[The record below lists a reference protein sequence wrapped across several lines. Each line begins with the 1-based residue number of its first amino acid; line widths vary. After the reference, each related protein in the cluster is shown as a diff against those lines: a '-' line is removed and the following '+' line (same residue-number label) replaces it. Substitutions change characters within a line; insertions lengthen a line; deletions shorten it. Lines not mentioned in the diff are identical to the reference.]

1 MFHNVQDFSAIVG
14 FWWVESFTRVVF
26 GSSPI
31 PTFELPKWPLSKGH
45 SWVADAK
52 WACLKM
58 RLTSSYGSL
67 IENIDID
74 ILVQIQGFQNMRQ
87 PQACIKSSHD
97 DCGSKIQDMFARHCK
112 MQCFIIFAIFQ
123 KKHSA
128 VNLLINRFL
137 GHVFFPHTS
146 QMIKNCKWSMVY
158 WADHVRIQELLCLVA
173 CQTLTGHSLKPDF
186 WF

>member
-1 MFHNVQDFSAIVG
+1 MVDLSIAMLNNQRVDFITLQCRGSL
-14 FWWVESFTRVVF
+14 FFRVRLTWLVTKMNLR
-26 GSSPI
+26 G
-31 PTFELPKWPLSKGH
+31 LPQ
-45 SWVADAK
+45 DAK
-52 WACLKM
+52 WGLKM

-67 IENIDID
+67 IENIWIYID
-74 ILVQIQGFQNMRQ
+74 ILVQIQGVQNMRQ

-137 GHVFFPHTS
+137 GHVFFP
-146 QMIKNCKWSMVY
+146 I
-158 WADHVRIQELLCLVA
+158 LL
-173 CQTLTGHSLKPDF
+173 K
-186 WF
+186 